1 MVPLIVFYL
10 HVVAFAAVFT
20 KRWQEEGLSE
30 GILGV
35 LFMALIFF
43 VGWSMSSFLMRLILP
58 PEGFGEYFDADAASL
73 ALLAVCESVFYY
85 FYLKK
90 DSRASK
96 EDESIPASLQKP
108 PSAV

>member
-30 GILGV
+30 GLLGV

-43 VGWSMSSFLMRLILP
+43 VGWSMSSFLLRLVLP
-58 PEGFGEYFDADAASL
+58 PEGFGKYFDADAASL
-73 ALLAVCESVFYY
+73 ALLAVAESVFYY
-85 FYLKK
+85 FYFKK
-90 DSRASK
+90 DSRPAK
-96 EDESIPASLQKP
+96 EEEPIPASLQKP